1 MCRTHCLVA
10 KPRLIKGVAGCIRDN
25 ERVLGQRIWELSCV
39 FAVYKIHFLDAFRG
53 FFRVRQIYYT
63 FCFSKVLKYFQH
75 YFCFLTGTVHFER
88 FGKRYHLS
96 WLEEGL
102 DKKFTWTGAR
112 NYCRRFCMDSIT
124 FNSKREYQFFKR
136 LISDGKISQIK
147 IKIEA
152 IHYT

>member
-1 MCRTHCLVA
+1 ML
-10 KPRLIKGVAGCIRDN
+10 
-25 ERVLGQRIWELSCV
+25 
-39 FAVYKIHFLDAFRG
+39 FG
-53 FFRVRQIYYT
+53 FFTECDRYLYYT

-75 YFCFLTGTVHFER
+75 YFCFITGTVHFER

-136 LISDGKISQIK
+136 LISDGKLSQTK
-147 IKIEA
+147 IRGRSLSMYAVFGPFLTPSPLCLQCVCICV
-152 IHYT
+152 TPVRTQFCPL